1 MVEWRSLG
9 PFFRVSSGMPIEAPR
24 LREPTGRGGRLKKNA
39 PKLVIHRE
47 TLRNLDRAALTGGQA
62 AAAVSNQS
70 PCLSIMDDCPS
81 WGVSLCGGCEP
92 TVWTDCPFI
101 NLTDT
106 CAC

>member
-1 MVEWRSLG
+1 
-9 PFFRVSSGMPIEAPR
+9 
-24 LREPTGRGGRLKKNA
+24 LKKNA

-70 PCLSIMDDCPS
+70 PCLSIIDDCPS
-81 WGVSLCGGCEP
+81 WGVSLCGGCERTEWP
-92 TVWTDCPFI
+92 GCLQGI

>member
-1 MVEWRSLG
+1 
-9 PFFRVSSGMPIEAPR
+9 
-24 LREPTGRGGRLKKNA
+24 LKKNA
-39 PKLVIHRE
+39 PKLDIHRE

-62 AAAVSNQS
+62 AVSNRS

-92 TVWTDCPFI
+92 IGSLDCPQV
-101 NLTDT
+101 LTDT